1 MFVSVAMIII
11 GIVLA
16 AWGLPASHSL
26 KKPLDILA
34 ALAVLCG
41 VVIALLGVL
50 LLTVPDFFKG

>member
-1 MFVSVAMIII
+1 MFLYVAMIIT

-41 VVIALLGVL
+41 VVTALLGVL
-50 LLTVPDFFKG
+50 LLTVPAFFKG